1 MRDDAQRISAPVR
14 RLTQDDPAGEALDAD
29 VVFQHLLH
37 QRLEMADAGRH
48 DLQQVV
54 VAAADVVALDDLLV
68 LLGSLLDSA
77 EIARPVA
84 AEGNC

>member
-1 MRDDAQRISAPVR
+1 
-14 RLTQDDPAGEALDAD
+14 
-29 VVFQHLLH
+29 
-37 QRLEMADAGRH
+37 MADAGRH